1 MVRSDQPTP
10 GSPADLG
17 PEADPE
23 QVARTIALRRLEAAP
38 RTRAELA
45 RTLAERGIAAD
56 VSDRVL
62 DRFTEV
68 GLIDDAAFAHLW
80 VESRHRGK
88 ALARSVL
95 RRELHQ
101 RGVEPEVIDEAVES
115 LDDDD
120 EWVRAREFAR
130 RKVRIKPGEDSR
142 KAVQRLAGQL
152 ARKGYPAGMCFAV
165 AREAL
170 AGALQQGEDDPID
183 QLGAGV
189 VIGDFPVDE

>member
-1 MVRSDQPTP
+1 MDHAQPTP
-10 GSPADLG
+10 GSLADLG
-17 PEADPE
+17 PDADPE

-45 RTLAERGIAAD
+45 QTLAARGVPAE

-68 GLIDDAAFAHLW
+68 GLIDDAAFARLW
-80 VESRHRGK
+80 VESRHRGR

-95 RRELHQ
+95 RQELRR
-101 RGVEPEVIDEAVES
+101 RGVEPEIIDEAVES
-115 LDDDD
+115 IDDDD

-130 RKVRIKPGEDSR
+130 RKARIKTGEDPR
-142 KAVQRLAGQL
+142 KVLQRLAGQL

-170 AGALQQGEDDPID
+170 SGALQQRHNDAVDE
-183 QLGAGV
+183 LGAGV
-189 VIGDFPVDE
+189 IVGDFPVDQ

>member
-1 MVRSDQPTP
+1 MDHAQPTP
-10 GSPADLG
+10 GSLADLG
-17 PEADPE
+17 PDADPE
-23 QVARTIALRRLEAAP
+23 QVARTIVLRRLESAP

-45 RTLAERGIAAD
+45 QTLAARG
-56 VSDRVL
+56 VPVEVGDRVL

-68 GLIDDAAFAHLW
+68 GLIDDAAFASLW

-95 RRELHQ
+95 RQELRR
-101 RGVEPEVIDEAVES
+101 RGGDPEIIDDAVEAI
-115 LDDDD
+115 DDDD

-130 RKVRIKPGEDSR
+130 RKARIKAGEDPR

-152 ARKGYPAGMCFAV
+152 ARKGYPARLCFAV

-170 AGALQQGEDDPID
+170 SGALEQRHDDAID
-183 QLGAGV
+183 ELGAGV
-189 VIGDFPVDE
+189 VIGDFTVDE

>member
-1 MVRSDQPTP
+1 MVRDHQPTP
-10 GSPADLG
+10 GSLADLG
-17 PEADPE
+17 PDADPE

-45 RTLAERGIAAD
+45 QTLTKRGIPTE
-56 VSDRVL
+56 VSERVL

-68 GLIDDAAFAHLW
+68 GLIDDVAFAKLW

-95 RRELHQ
+95 RHELRQ
-101 RGVEPEVIDEAVES
+101 RGVAPEVIDEAVES
-115 LDDDD
+115 IDDDD
-120 EWVRAREFAR
+120 EGVRAREFAR
-130 RKVRIKPGEDSR
+130 GKARIKSGEDPR

-152 ARKGYPAGMCFAV
+152 ARKGYPPGLCFAA

-170 AGALQQGEDDPID
+170 SSVLQQRQDDAID
-183 QLGAGV
+183 DLGAGV
-189 VIGDFPVDE
+189 VVGDFPVDQ

>member
-1 MVRSDQPTP
+1 MDHAQPTP
-10 GSPADLG
+10 GSLADLG
-17 PEADPE
+17 PDADPE
-23 QVARTIALRRLEAAP
+23 QVARTIVLRRLESAP

-45 RTLAERGIAAD
+45 QTLAARG
-56 VSDRVL
+56 VPVEVGDRVL

-68 GLIDDAAFAHLW
+68 GLIDDAAFASLW

-95 RRELHQ
+95 RQELRR
-101 RGVEPEVIDEAVES
+101 RGVDPEIIDDAVEAI
-115 LDDDD
+115 DDDD

-130 RKVRIKPGEDSR
+130 RKARIKAGEDPR

-152 ARKGYPAGMCFAV
+152 ARKGYPARLCFAV

-170 AGALQQGEDDPID
+170 SGALEQRHDDAID
-183 QLGAGV
+183 ELGAGV
-189 VIGDFPVDE
+189 VIGDFTVDE